1 VTCTFVAETS
11 GPSSTELIVTS
22 VTSGTILMNMK
33 FTYSGTENTI
43 TAQPSGTPGGAGTYT
58 ITIAMTI
65 PPGTSFKSTSFQDGA
80 NGSNKLGYSNFII
93 IRNNYS
99 ETNLKDKGVFTPV
112 ALNTALGNFISATPG
127 LSSGRL
133 LNTSHQ
139 LQLVFRVITRD
150 LDSTTKIRPDNM

>member
-1 VTCTFVAETS
+1 
-11 GPSSTELIVTS
+11 
-22 VTSGTILMNMK
+22 MK

-43 TAQPSGTPGGAGTYT
+43 TAQAPGTTGGAGEYT
-58 ITIAMTI
+58 ITSMSI
-65 PPGTSFKSTSFQDGA
+65 PTGTSFKSTSFQDGA

-99 ETNLKDKGVFTPV
+99 DTDLKDKGLFNPV
-112 ALNTALGNFISATPG
+112 ALNTALGNFISVTPG
-127 LSSGRL
+127 VSTGRL

-150 LDSTTKIRPDNM
+150 LDATTKIRPDNM

>member
-1 VTCTFVAETS
+1 
-11 GPSSTELIVTS
+11 
-22 VTSGTILMNMK
+22 
-33 FTYSGTENTI
+33 
-43 TAQPSGTPGGAGTYT
+43 
-58 ITIAMTI
+58 MTI